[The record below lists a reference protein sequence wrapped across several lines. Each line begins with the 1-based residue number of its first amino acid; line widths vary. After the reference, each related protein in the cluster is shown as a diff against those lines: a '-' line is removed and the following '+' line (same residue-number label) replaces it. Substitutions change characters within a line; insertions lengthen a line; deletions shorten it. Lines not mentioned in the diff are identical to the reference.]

1 MIPMS
6 LFLMGG
12 SPFFLIYSS
21 PISSL
26 MATLSRFFQVIMM
39 GKEALGSAVVGRD
52 KYRVDPGVF
61 SLLSLIPSFLA
72 PNAYMKE
79 RADWECLS
87 SGILGAELADLPG
100 GGTLKQ
106 NKILLT
112 PEKYW

>member
-12 SPFFLIYSS
+12 LPFFLIYSS

-39 GKEALGSAVVGRD
+39 GKEALGSAVVGRE

-72 PNAYMKE
+72 PT
-79 RADWECLS
+79 D
-87 SGILGAELADLPG
+87 
-100 GGTLKQ
+100 
-106 NKILLT
+106 
-112 PEKYW
+112 